1 MKRDGEED
9 IQGPRERRE
18 RREASEEPTKDAHG
32 RTGPRSKKRGNEHAP
47 CGKRK
52 RGRAFFFCSLSARAP
67 LPLSLLFPPLAS
79 SYLRLE
85 AAV

>member
-18 RREASEEPTKDAHG
+18 REASEGPTKDAHG
-32 RTGPRSKKRGNEHAP
+32 RTGPRSKKRGNEQKR

-52 RGRAFFFCSLSARAP
+52 RGRAFFFCSLSRAHSS
-67 LPLSLLFPPLAS
+67 LSVVSDLWLLRIF
-79 SYLRLE
+79 
-85 AAV
+85 V